1 MPIALLLFP
10 SLRIALL
17 GIAAIPFIYYG
28 LALFSSVRF
37 FAVRKPKPL
46 QTRPS
51 HIFSSEEFLPPVSIL
66 KPVRG
71 LDPEA
76 YQNFAS
82 FCRLDYP
89 EYEILFIVG
98 DTADPALPVIQRV
111 ASDFPHVNIRTII
124 GSGREATND
133 KCAKLARL
141 TEEAA
146 HEHLV
151 INDSDVR
158 VEPNYLRRLMPPLA
172 DPNVGAVTC
181 LYAPDQNFTEKSTW
195 VQNLQEAGMLSD
207 FYPGLFVAKELDGI
221 KFALGPTIAT
231 RVSNLREFGGYAAIE
246 NRPADDLLIG
256 RLIAEQG
263 REVILLPYIV
273 NTVPDF
279 QSFGEL
285 FFKRLR
291 WMTVM
296 RHMRPAGH
304 LGLIFT
310 LGLPWTILA
319 LVLAPNAEIALSFLF
334 AYLFVRSL
342 LTVIVGGQ
350 LRQSG
355 LWKQILMVPLWDAV
369 ATAIW
374 AASLFR
380 RTIRWRGHDYVIVN
394 GQLVPARSQEA
405 LAVAAQH
412 VEP

>member
-1 MPIALLLFP
+1 MPIALLLIP

-17 GIAAIPFIYYG
+17 GIAVIPFIYYA
-28 LALFSSVRF
+28 LALFSSIRF
-37 FAVRKPKPL
+37 FADQKP
-46 QTRPS
+46 QRSPS
-51 HIFSSEEFLPPVSIL
+51 SGEFLPPVSIL

-71 LDPEA
+71 LDPDA

-89 EYEILFIVG
+89 EYEVLFCVG
-98 DTADPALPVIQRV
+98 DTSDPALPVIQRI
-111 ASDFPHVNIRTII
+111 ASDFPDVKIRTVI

-141 TEEAA
+141 TDDAA
-146 HEHLV
+146 HEYLV

-158 VEPNYLRRLMPPLA
+158 VEPCYLRRLIAPLA

-181 LYAPDQNFTEKSTW
+181 LYAPDRVAAQKSTW

-263 REVILLPYIV
+263 REVILLPYVV

-310 LGLPWTILA
+310 LGLPWTLLA
-319 LVLAPNAEIALSFLF
+319 IALAPRPVIALSFLF
-334 AYLFVRSL
+334 TYLLVRAL
-342 LTVIVGGQ
+342 LTLIVGGVG
-350 LRQSG
+350 LRQRG
-355 LWKQILMVPLWDAV
+355 LWMQLLMVPLWDAV
-369 ATAIW
+369 AAAIW
-374 AASLFR
+374 AASFFR

-394 GQLVPARSQEA
+394 GQLVPSRSDGA
-405 LAVAAQH
+405 MAGSAQQ
-412 VEP
+412 VER